1 MNKQELLARG
11 EALMRAFCALNEL
24 EVPRLD
30 IVPKGDW
37 EFPDACAYYR
47 APYIKLCVERCAA
60 IGVAGMAW
68 SFPGYSVDRTPFGV
82 VAHELGHHVDR
93 VRSGRTQGYRGTF
106 STQLRKSSGEERL
119 TSYCPNDAEWF
130 AEMFR
135 LFVTNPNLLKIVR
148 PKTYALIREL
158 YTPAVTGTWEDV
170 MADAPERTR
179 EACRKKV
186 KKGEAGLSSQGL
198 SSGR

>member
-1 MNKQELLARG
+1 MQT
-11 EALMRAFCALNEL
+11 FCALNGL
-24 EVPRLD
+24 EAPRLD

-37 EFPDACAYYR
+37 EFSGTCAYYQP
-47 APYIKLCVERCAA
+47 PYIKLCVERCAA

-93 VRSGRTQGYRGTF
+93 VRSGRTPGSRGAF
-106 STQLRKSSGEERL
+106 STQLRKTSGEERL
-119 TSYCPNDAEWF
+119 TSYWPNDAEWF

-148 PKTYALIREL
+148 PKTYTLIREL
-158 YTPAVTGTWEDV
+158 YTPAVEGTWEEV
-170 MADAPERTR
+170 LAEAPERTR

-186 KKGEAGLSSQGL
+186 QKGINL
-198 SSGR
+198 

>member
-11 EALMRAFCALNEL
+11 ESLMQTFCVLNKL
-24 EVPRLD
+24 EAPRLE

-37 EFPDACAYYR
+37 EFQGTCAYYR
-47 APYIKLCVERCAA
+47 PSYIKLCVERCAA

-82 VAHELGHHVDR
+82 VAHELGHHVDI

-106 STQLRKSSGEERL
+106 SIQLRKTSGEERL

-158 YTPAVTGTWEDV
+158 YTPAVEGTWEEV
-170 MADAPERTR
+170 LADAPERTR

-186 KKGEAGLSSQGL
+186 QKGLNS
-198 SSGR
+198 